1 MVAYLISMFT
11 KEEERYYAIRW
22 ATADEKH
29 IGRVI
34 ATYRNFLALILN
46 ASANEY
52 RIDEINS
59 PYLNRELERLEKG
72 NKEDIFRLVIE
83 VEKRTDMYSGW
94 QNRGVIYDLAPLNEN
109 AGETGIAIYPR
120 IRRCGIRVN
129 RSETGKGGLIQVLQ
143 II

>member
-46 ASANEY
+46 ASTNEY

-83 VEKRTDMYSGW
+83 VEKRTDMYSSW
-94 QNRGVIYDLAPLNEN
+94 QNRGVIYDLAPLNEEKRVLQYTL
-109 AGETGIAIYPR
+109 ASD
-120 IRRCGIRVN
+120 RCGIRVN